1 MKEAELRR
9 WWPDIGTVVAE
20 LRRIERSDVADRL
33 LDAVRGGA
41 TSSEILGNIGLALR
55 EHRTLYSHISE
66 SAAAAW
72 DAVMADVNRA
82 YPGGRLEHWLT
93 RLTRRLTGRAQRP

>member
-1 MKEAELRR
+1 MKDAELQR
-9 WWPDIGTVVAE
+9 WWPDLGTVVAE

-41 TSSEILGNIGLALR
+41 TSSEILGNIGIALR
-55 EHRTLYSHISE
+55 DYRALYSQISE

-72 DAVMADVNRA
+72 DAVMAKVNRD
-82 YPGGRLEHWLT
+82 YPGGRLAHWLT
-93 RLTRRLTGRAQRP
+93 RLRRRLTGRT